1 MGKRLLHTLLGI
13 LLLAGGTVL
22 SGNKAAAGGPSVRT
36 ELRIPAEEDREAATV
51 RETCGAPRCG
61 LAAAAETVLPPSRIR
76 TLPGFRNPLLPA
88 IRPGIAPR
96 NAASGHFHGKRGN
109 GTGPAPKPPRYY
121 IYTLERIRI

>member
-61 LAAAAETVLPPSRIR
+61 LAAAAETVPPPSRIR

-88 IRPGIAPR
+88 LRPGIAPR
-96 NAASGHFHGKRGN
+96 NAASGHFRGKRGN

-121 IYTLERIRI
+121 IYSLERIRI

>member
-61 LAAAAETVLPPSRIR
+61 LAAPSRIR

-88 IRPGIAPR
+88 LRPGIAPR
-96 NAASGHFHGKRGN
+96 NAASGHFRGKRGN

>member
-36 ELRIPAEEDREAATV
+36 ELRIPTEEDREAATV

-61 LAAAAETVLPPSRIR
+61 LAAAAETVPPPSRIR
-76 TLPGFRNPLLPA
+76 ALPGFRNPLLPA
-88 IRPGIAPR
+88 LRPGIVLR
-96 NAASGHFHGKRGN
+96 NAASRQFRGKRGN

-121 IYTLERIRI
+121 NYTLERIRI

>member
-36 ELRIPAEEDREAATV
+36 ELRIPAEEDREAAPV

-88 IRPGIAPR
+88 LRPGIAPR
-96 NAASGHFHGKRGN
+96 NAASGHFRGKRGN

>member
-1 MGKRLLHTLLGI
+1 MRKRLLHTLLGI

-22 SGNKAAAGGPSVRT
+22 SGNKAETGGPSVRT
-36 ELRIPAEEDREAATV
+36 ELRIPAEEDREAA
-51 RETCGAPRCG
+51 
-61 LAAAAETVLPPSRIR
+61 AAETVPPPSRIR

-88 IRPGIAPR
+88 LRPGIVLR
-96 NAASGHFHGKRGN
+96 NAASGQFRGKRGN

>member
-22 SGNKAAAGGPSVRT
+22 SGNKAAAGGPYVRT

-61 LAAAAETVLPPSRIR
+61 LAAAAEPVPPPSRIR

-88 IRPGIAPR
+88 LRPGIVPR
-96 NAASGHFHGKRGN
+96 NAASGPFRGKRGN

>member
-22 SGNKAAAGGPSVRT
+22 SGNKAAAGG
-36 ELRIPAEEDREAATV
+36 
-51 RETCGAPRCG
+51 APRCG
-61 LAAAAETVLPPSRIR
+61 LAAAAETVPPPSRIR

-88 IRPGIAPR
+88 LRPGIAPR
-96 NAASGHFHGKRGN
+96 NAASGQFRGN

>member
-22 SGNKAAAGGPSVRT
+22 SGNKAEAGGPSVR
-36 ELRIPAEEDREAATV
+36 TV

-61 LAAAAETVLPPSRIR
+61 LAAAAETVPPPSRIR

-88 IRPGIAPR
+88 LRPGIVPR
-96 NAASGHFHGKRGN
+96 NAASGPFRGKHGN

>member
-1 MGKRLLHTLLGI
+1 MRKRLLHTLLGI

-36 ELRIPAEEDREAATV
+36 ELRIPAATV

-61 LAAAAETVLPPSRIR
+61 LAAAAETVPPPSRIR

-88 IRPGIAPR
+88 LRPGIAPR
-96 NAASGHFHGKRGN
+96 NAASGQFRGKRGN

>member
-22 SGNKAAAGGPSVRT
+22 SGNKAEAEAEGPSVRT

-61 LAAAAETVLPPSRIR
+61 LAAAAETVPPPSRIR

-88 IRPGIAPR
+88 LRPGIVPR
-96 NAASGHFHGKRGN
+96 NAASGQFRGKRGN

-121 IYTLERIRI
+121 ILSLIHI